1 MKNRLIS
8 SIISLIYLIFILL
21 INTVILNKDNFLF
34 GVSVNII
41 FTLSYSCII
50 FKVIY
55 KEKIE
60 KIKNMIGIINEG
72 RYDYQFGNDSDE
84 EITSAFQTFFN
95 NTKETSKSGLKLS
108 VELALESD
116 KVADMVGNMQESTD
130 HIAETSE
137 EIASGSLTQMESIN
151 SIFSNIEGVG
161 SNIDGIRSELKNI
174 GYQTDVSVKLTEEGN
189 ENIGK
194 TKQSIDTLRN
204 IMIEYNN
211 NLNNFIESFS
221 EIEKF
226 SDIIKGIT
234 EHTNLLALNSSIEA
248 ARAGEH
254 GKGFAV
260 VATEIGKLSNQSQ
273 NASEKISEVIEEI
286 KHRMYELTQE
296 MSYGINKIDEGIIV
310 AQKAEQS
317 FEQIS
322 NSTVKTKDQIKTI
335 DDNMEEIGLYT
346 GKVIESVETIQGISE
361 ENASECQQFNAIV
374 EEMNS
379 SFGEIVENINS
390 LKDCANNLQQNFA
403 QNTMDVYMYNKALDI
418 KKHIDKYENV
428 DLKKLSNNL
437 NIDDIY
443 IVDSSGIIKQCSDDG
458 GVGLDSFEIDPVS
471 YKASKLKEG
480 YAATPIRKRA
490 HDDEMYKF
498 LHIPYQSGGVISV
511 SLSLRSVLN
520 I

>member
-1 MKNRLIS
+1 MKKRLMTI
-8 SIISLIYLIFILL
+8 IISLTYLIFILL
-21 INTVILNKDNFLF
+21 INTIILDKDNFLF

-41 FTLSYSCII
+41 ITLLYSYII
-50 FKVIY
+50 FKLIY
-55 KEKIE
+55 KEKVE
-60 KIKNMIGIINEG
+60 KIKNMLDIINEG
-72 RYDYQFGNDSDE
+72 RYDYKLDNSNE
-84 EITSAFQTFFN
+84 EITSSFQTLFH
-95 NTKETSKSGLKLS
+95 NTKEISKSGLKLA

-116 KVADMVGNMQESTD
+116 KAADKVRNMQESTESV
-130 HIAETSE
+130 ASTSE

-161 SNIDGIRSELKNI
+161 NNIDGIRGELKNI
-174 GYQTDVSVKLTEEGN
+174 GEQSDASVKLTEEGN
-189 ENIGK
+189 KNIVK

-234 EHTNLLALNSSIEA
+234 ENTNLLALNSSIEA
-248 ARAGEH
+248 ARAGEY

-273 NASEKISEVIEEI
+273 NASEKISEVIEGI
-286 KHRMYELTQE
+286 QQKMSKLTQE

-322 NSTVKTKDQIKTI
+322 NSTVKTKNQINTI
-335 DDNMEEIGLYT
+335 DKSMEEISLYT
-346 GKVIESVETIQGISE
+346 EKVIESVETIQGISQ
-361 ENASECQQFNAIV
+361 ENASESQQFNAIV
-374 EEMNS
+374 EEMNN
-379 SFGEIVENINS
+379 SFGGIVSNINY
-390 LKDCANNLQQNFA
+390 LKDCANNLQQNLA

-418 KKHIDKYENV
+418 KEYIDKSENV
-428 DLKKLSNNL
+428 DLKMLVNDL
-437 NIDDIY
+437 NIDDVY
-443 IVDSSGIIKQCSDDG
+443 VVDSSGIIKQCSDKDG
-458 GVGLDSFEIDPVS
+458 IGLNSFEIDPVS
-471 YKASKLKEG
+471 YRASKLKEG
-480 YAATPIRKRA
+480 YEVTPIRKRVN
-490 HDDEMYKF
+490 DDEMYKF
-498 LHIPYQSGGVISV
+498 LHIPYKNGGVISV